1 MGEGV
6 RKTQPTGAQR
16 EAPNRETGQGSGDQ
30 APTPPPLCLGSPVH
44 VSRAWSQCSDL
55 PVGGRFQKSP
65 PNLDPAAQGQRGL
78 YVGGPTVQAPGKQ
91 IQTRGGADAEN
102 KLGLAGGC
110 DPASLRTGGKKTR
123 SGPLWGG
130 GGRARAYGRSRRIR
144 RRVQACQG
152 PGVGRASL
160 EAGRIVMAR
169 GAAAGS
175 LVLHLLLHFLQHLL
189 HPP

>member
-16 EAPNRETGQGSGDQ
+16 EAPNQETGQGSGDQ

-130 GGRARAYGRSRRIR
+130 GVAPGPMGDPDESGVESRPV
-144 RRVQACQG
+144 RVQGWEG
-152 PGVGRASL
+152 PAWKP
-160 EAGRIVMAR
+160 AG
-169 GAAAGS
+169 
-175 LVLHLLLHFLQHLL
+175 
-189 HPP
+189 